1 MVSLLAYVGSNYL
14 ASGEIMQRSGNDHPI
29 AAPYGLFQ
37 TADTPIAVAP
47 NDDEFFGRLM
57 DALGLSEFKNNP
69 KYQSNMHRVTQRET
83 LNAAVTEKL
92 KSADASTWIER
103 LNAAGVPCARVNDVQ
118 GVFDDPQI
126 QAQEMA
132 IEIDHPTRG
141 PMTVIGYP
149 MKFTDA
155 PCKVH
160 RPPPEL
166 GEHTDEILRE
176 LGIKE

>member
-1 MVSLLAYVGSNYL
+1 MPPG
-14 ASGEIMQRSGNDHPI
+14 
-29 AAPYGLFQ
+29 F
-37 TADTPIAVAP
+37 
-47 NDDEFFGRLM
+47 
-57 DALGLSEFKNNP
+57 
-69 KYQSNMHRVTQRET
+69 
-83 LNAAVTEKL
+83 
-92 KSADASTWIER
+92 
-103 LNAAGVPCARVNDVQ
+103 PCARVNDVQ

-160 RPPPEL
+160 RHPPEL